1 MRIATS
7 AFGVLIVS
15 ALLATGCAPASIA
28 GGEPVQS
35 KDRPGEVAST
45 KDKSGESASA
55 GGRRHTVA
63 KPTIDPL
70 KANGP
75 IFVDW
80 PKPDLA
86 IMISG
91 ELDGYIEPC
100 GCTGLENQKGG
111 LKRRHALIKQ
121 LEQQGWP
128 LLRLDLG
135 GLVKRRGVQT
145 EIKYRY
151 ALESLVELGYSAVG
165 LGAHDLQLGNIDAVV
180 DALINIDPE
189 ENPAVSANVGIY
201 GLEESVESGMTKP
214 FRIVEA
220 GGKRIG
226 VTSVLGAK
234 HVAAVK
240 NMSDVAT
247 IPAAEALA
255 RIAPQL
261 TAEKCDLQVLLVY
274 GHPSEATELAKQF
287 PQFQIVAIASGV
299 DEPPSQPR
307 KIEGLSTLFVEPGH
321 KGMYVVVLGIYNDPP
336 QVRYQRVP
344 LDSRFP
350 DSPEM
355 QAKLT
360 EYQQE
365 LETMTLD
372 GLGLKGTTHP
382 DGDFAGSAACADCH
396 TKAWA
401 VFEKTPHYHA
411 TDTLVK
417 LDPPRHFDPECL
429 SCHVTGWNPQEYMP
443 YKTGYTGLE
452 ATPDLMQNGCENCH
466 GPAAAHVKVEMGE
479 VDVPVAQQEALRA
492 QLRMK
497 IVPNEGNKDGQE
509 FKNGKVV
516 QNCMQ
521 CHDQDNSPDFDF
533 QAYWP
538 KIKHEGKD

>member
-1 MRIATS
+1 MRIAIP

-15 ALLATGCAPASIA
+15 ALLLAGLAPVTTAEVEPGEPASTRLNSPKSA
-28 GGEPVQS
+28 GGQA
-35 KDRPGEVAST
+35 GEVAAAT
-45 KDKSGESASA
+45 GQ
-55 GGRRHTVA
+55 RHYTA

-100 GCTGLENQKGG
+100 GCAGLENQLGG
-111 LKRRHALIKQ
+111 LKRRHTLIKQ
-121 LEQQGWP
+121 LEEQGWP
-128 LLRLDLG
+128 LVRLDMG
-135 GLVKRRGVQT
+135 GIVKRRGVQT
-145 EIKYRY
+145 EIKYRF
-151 ALESLVELGYSAVG
+151 ALESLVELGYAAIG
-165 LGAHDLQLGNIDAVV
+165 LGAHDLQLGNIDAVAG
-180 DALINIDPE
+180 ALMNLDPE
-189 ENPAVSANVGIY
+189 KNPIVSANVGIY
-201 GLEESVESGMTKP
+201 GLDESVEVGMTKP
-214 FRIVEA
+214 FRIIEE
-220 GGKRIG
+220 GDKRIG

-234 HVAAVK
+234 HQAALK
-240 NMSDVAT
+240 SMTDVAT
-247 IPAAEALA
+247 TPAAEALA

-261 TAEKCDLQVLLVY
+261 AAEKCDLQVLLVH
-274 GHPSEATELAKQF
+274 GPPSEATELALKF
-287 PQFQIVAIASGV
+287 PQFQIVATTGGAE
-299 DEPPSQPR
+299 EPPKQPR
-307 KIEGLSTLFVEPGH
+307 KIEGSNALLIEAGH
-321 KGMYVVVLGIYNDPP
+321 KGMYVIVLGIYDNPA

-355 QAKLT
+355 KQKLT

-365 LETMTLD
+365 LETMTLA

-396 TKAWA
+396 TKARA

-429 SCHVTGWNPQEYMP
+429 SCHVTGWNPQEYIP
-443 YKTGYTGLE
+443 YKTGYLSLE
-452 ATPDLMQNGCENCH
+452 ETPDLVQNGCENCH

-479 VDVPVAQQEALRA
+479 VDATPAQQEALRA
-492 QLRMK
+492 ALRMK
-497 IVPNEGNKDGQE
+497 IAPNEGNKHPQVL
-509 FKNGKVV
+509 GKVV
-516 QNCMQ
+516 DNCME
-521 CHDQDNSPDFDF
+521 CHDIDNSPDFDF
-533 QAYWP
+533 QEYWP
-538 KIKHEGKD
+538 KVKHEGKD

>member
-7 AFGVLIVS
+7 AFGALIFS
-15 ALLATGCAPASIA
+15 TLLAAGCAPVSKAE
-28 GGEPVQS
+28 GEP
-35 KDRPGEVAST
+35 
-45 KDKSGESASA
+45 ASA
-55 GGRRHTVA
+55 GGRRHDTA
-63 KPTIDPL
+63 KPVIDPL
-70 KANGP
+70 TANGP

-100 GCTGLENQKGG
+100 GCTGLENQLGG
-111 LKRRHALIKQ
+111 LKRRHTLIKQ
-121 LEQQGWP
+121 LVEQGWP
-128 LLRLDLG
+128 LVRLDLG

-145 EIKYRY
+145 EIKYRH
-151 ALESLVELGYSAVG
+151 ALESLVELGYAAVG
-165 LGAHDLQLGNIDAVV
+165 LGAAELQLGNIDAVAG
-180 DALINIDPE
+180 ALMNLDPE
-189 ENPAVSANVGIY
+189 KNPVVSANVGIY
-201 GLEESVESGMTKP
+201 GLDESVEVGMTKR
-214 FRIVEA
+214 FRVIEA

-234 HVAAVK
+234 HQAALKNMTEVAAI
-240 NMSDVAT
+240 S
-247 IPAAEALA
+247 AAEALA
-255 RIAPQL
+255 RIAPEL
-261 TAEKCDLQVLLVY
+261 AAEKCDLQILLVH
-274 GHPSEATELAKQF
+274 GHPSEAVELAQKF
-287 PQFQIVAIASGV
+287 PQFQIVATAGGAE
-299 DEPPSQPR
+299 EPPNLPR
-307 KIEGLSTLFVEPGH
+307 KIDGTGALLVDPGQ
-321 KGMYVVVLGIYNDPP
+321 KGKYVIVLGIYDDPA

-344 LDSRFP
+344 LDARFA

-355 QAKLT
+355 QQKLT
-360 EYQQE
+360 AYQQE
-365 LETMTLD
+365 LETMTLE

-396 TKAWA
+396 TKAWE

-429 SCHVTGWNPQEYMP
+429 SCHVTGWNPQEYLP
-443 YKTGYTGLE
+443 YKTGYTSLE
-452 ATPDLMQNGCENCH
+452 ETPDLMQNGCENCH
-466 GPAAAHVKVEMGE
+466 GPAAAHVKVESGE

-492 QLRMK
+492 QLRMS
-497 IVPNEGNKDGQE
+497 IVANEGNKDGQE
-509 FKNGKVV
+509 FKGGKVV

-538 KIKHEGKD
+538 KVKHEGKD